1 MKEIL
6 AIFEDDNWKIITENI
21 ARYAKFSAGE
31 QNISE
36 VIVDT
41 TSDSGYWQY
50 TTHRHKEILV
60 ACTEI
65 YLSGTRRALA
75 SAIPRLNTGY
85 NRIYVS
91 NVQLDQAEGFL
102 YKAHKMIDLA
112 NKLGRPVVVGPT
124 RNNPKC
130 ISQAKT
136 VFDGIIDLIRPYHH
150 YVNVVISSTH
160 TIQMSLKQV
169 IETSL
174 GENRYEKST
183 LSILDHA
190 YSIDNAYN
198 SICDELWDH
207 LMKQEDHDM
216 TLEHYNEFKSRLTY
230 FIKGTVSRPHFAFI
244 TF

>member
-1 MKEIL
+1 
-6 AIFEDDNWKIITENI
+6 
-21 ARYAKFSAGE
+21 
-31 QNISE
+31 
-36 VIVDT
+36 
-41 TSDSGYWQY
+41 
-50 TTHRHKEILV
+50 
-60 ACTEI
+60 
-65 YLSGTRRALA
+65 
-75 SAIPRLNTGY
+75 
-85 NRIYVS
+85 
-91 NVQLDQAEGFL
+91 
-102 YKAHKMIDLA
+102 MIDLA